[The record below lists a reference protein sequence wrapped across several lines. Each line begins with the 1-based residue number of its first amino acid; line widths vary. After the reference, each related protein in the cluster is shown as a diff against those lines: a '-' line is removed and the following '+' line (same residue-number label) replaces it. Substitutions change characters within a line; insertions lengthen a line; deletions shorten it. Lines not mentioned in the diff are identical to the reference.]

1 MFYCGC
7 TDICFWMYHV
17 ESGLIVLS
25 ICWVKLPALWT
36 CSVHFSVNNGQTC
49 STPILIQRQNVLPF
63 VRKAELKS

>member
-49 STPILIQRQNVLPF
+49 STPI
-63 VRKAELKS
+63 